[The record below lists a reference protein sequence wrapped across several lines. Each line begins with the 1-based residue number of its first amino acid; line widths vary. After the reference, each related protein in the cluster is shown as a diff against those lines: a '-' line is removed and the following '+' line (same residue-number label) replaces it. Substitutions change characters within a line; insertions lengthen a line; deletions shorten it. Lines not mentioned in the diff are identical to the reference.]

1 MQVIKI
7 RGPLDGS
14 ACKSAAASVGF
25 AHLWLSG
32 GGTFF
37 FWKKTKK
44 KLFLSDCSALL
55 PRVLFALKKKQGFL
69 CVCVW
74 KGIPSSLILHE
85 VQRTRAA
92 QCCRSEP
99 TVRFVRLFGPLP
111 VYKFVV
117 HVRELSRDTPR
128 VWIAI
133 VSCASFLISC
143 QNLNFQN
150 TCRCY
155 YTGKKEQPLP
165 HWSIARQLVKYSYRF
180 SSHSFLFFE
189 ILFCV

>member
-1 MQVIKI
+1 MVRPVSRPPHPWVLPIC
-7 RGPLDGS
+7 GCLV
-14 ACKSAAASVGF
+14 AA
-25 AHLWLSG
+25 H
-32 GGTFF
+32 FF
-37 FWKKTKK
+37 F
-44 KLFLSDCSALL
+44 
-55 PRVLFALKKKQGFL
+55 LKKKTLSFRLFSSPSPSSVRFKKKKTGFFL

-165 HWSIARQLVKYSYRF
+165 HWSI
-180 SSHSFLFFE
+180 
-189 ILFCV
+189 

>member
-111 VYKFVV
+111 VHKFVV

-155 YTGKKEQPLP
+155 TIQERTTTTAL
-165 HWSIARQLVKYSYRF
+165 KYSQTT
-180 SSHSFLFFE
+180 SQ
-189 ILFCV
+189 V